1 LNTVLQQ
8 NWQIYAMA
16 VIVGFAT
23 VMVMRWWRYR
33 RASGGGDSA
42 LLSIVLN
49 NMTQGVILFDA
60 HERILV
66 CNNRYIEMYGVSP
79 DVVKPGCTLLGLI
92 ENRITTGSL
101 NIDPKKYR
109 DEFLSAVRQGQ
120 SMNRI
125 VETPDGRAILAVN
138 RSIKDGEYW
147 IGTHD
152 DINAAVLQTVTQ
164 STAALKLIAVALS
177 NSSGRTSERTAGAVD
192 TSNEASGNMTAGC
205 KCCRRADRV
214 DRRNRPPDRSGGRSC
229 IAFGRRG
236 TNDQRTY
243 GAPRRH
249 RSAHR
254 RSRQSDP

>member
-125 VETPDGRAILAVN
+125 VETPDGRAILVVN

-152 DINAAVLQTVTQ
+152 DYRAHLCREKKFGIV
-164 STAALKLIAVALS
+164 
-177 NSSGRTSERTAGAVD
+177 GAG
-192 TSNEASGNMTAGC
+192 T
-205 KCCRRADRV
+205 
-214 DRRNRPPDRSGGRSC
+214 
-229 IAFGRRG
+229 
-236 TNDQRTY
+236 
-243 GAPRRH
+243 APRRDRNRNSGFPRRRRRRTANGDAKH
-249 RSAHR
+249 RGTEVDCGGVVEFVRPHV
-254 RSRQSDP
+254 

>member
-1 LNTVLQQ
+1 MNTVLQQ

-125 VETPDGRAILAVN
+125 VETPDGRAILVVN

-152 DINAAVLQTVTQ
+152 DYRAHLCREKKFGIV
-164 STAALKLIAVALS
+164 
-177 NSSGRTSERTAGAVD
+177 GAG
-192 TSNEASGNMTAGC
+192 T
-205 KCCRRADRV
+205 
-214 DRRNRPPDRSGGRSC
+214 
-229 IAFGRRG
+229 
-236 TNDQRTY
+236 
-243 GAPRRH
+243 APRRDRNRNSGFPRRRRRRTANGDAKH
-249 RSAHR
+249 RGTEVDCGGVVEFVRPHV
-254 RSRQSDP
+254 

>member
-1 LNTVLQQ
+1 MNTVLQQ

-60 HERILV
+60 HKRILV

-109 DEFLSAVRQGQ
+109 DEILSAVRQGQ

-125 VETPDGRAILAVN
+125 VETPDGRAILVVN
-138 RSIKDGEYW
+138 RSIKDGRVLDRDPRRYYRAHSCREKKFG
-147 IGTHD
+147 IVGAGT
-152 DINAAVLQTVTQ
+152 
-164 STAALKLIAVALS
+164 
-177 NSSGRTSERTAGAVD
+177 
-192 TSNEASGNMTAGC
+192 
-205 KCCRRADRV
+205 
-214 DRRNRPPDRSGGRSC
+214 
-229 IAFGRRG
+229 
-236 TNDQRTY
+236 
-243 GAPRRH
+243 APRRDRNRNSGFPRRRRRRTANGDAKH
-249 RSAHR
+249 RGTEVDCGGVVEFVRPHV
-254 RSRQSDP
+254 

>member
-1 LNTVLQQ
+1 MNTVLQQ

-60 HERILV
+60 HKRILV

-120 SMNRI
+120 SMK
-125 VETPDGRAILAVN
+125 P
-138 RSIKDGEYW
+138 
-147 IGTHD
+147 H
-152 DINAAVLQTVTQ
+152 
-164 STAALKLIAVALS
+164 
-177 NSSGRTSERTAGAVD
+177 
-192 TSNEASGNMTAGC
+192 
-205 KCCRRADRV
+205 
-214 DRRNRPPDRSGGRSC
+214 RRNPGRPRHFGGQSVNQRWRVLDRDPRRYYRAHPC
-229 IAFGRRG
+229 REKKFGIVGAG
-236 TNDQRTY
+236 T
-243 GAPRRH
+243 APRRDRNRNSGFPRRRRRRTANGDAKH
-249 RSAHR
+249 RGTEVDCGGVVEFVRPHV
-254 RSRQSDP
+254 

>member
-16 VIVGFAT
+16 VIVGFVT
-23 VMVMRWWRYR
+23 VMVMRRWRFR
-33 RASGGGDSA
+33 RASGVGDSA

-125 VETPDGRAILAVN
+125 VETPDGRAILVVN

-147 IGTHD
+147 IGIHD
-152 DINAAVLQTVTQ
+152 DIT
-164 STAALKLIAVALS
+164 
-177 NSSGRTSERTAGAVD
+177 ERIHA
-192 TSNEASGNMTAGC
+192 
-205 KCCRRADRV
+205 
-214 DRRNRPPDRSGGRSC
+214 
-229 IAFGRRG
+229 
-236 TNDQRTY
+236 
-243 GAPRRH
+243 
-249 RSAHR
+249 
-254 RSRQSDP
+254 

>member
-1 LNTVLQQ
+1 
-8 NWQIYAMA
+8 MA

-60 HERILV
+60 HKRILV

-109 DEFLSAVRQGQ
+109 DEILSAVRQGQ
-120 SMNRI
+120 STASSKPR
-125 VETPDGRAILAVN
+125 
-138 RSIKDGEYW
+138 
-147 IGTHD
+147 
-152 DINAAVLQTVTQ
+152 
-164 STAALKLIAVALS
+164 TAAPFWWSIGQLKMVSTGSGPTTILPSAFMPREKVRHCRSRNGAASRS
-177 NSSGRTSERTAGAVD
+177 NRNSGFPRRRRRRTANGDA
-192 TSNEASGNMTAGC
+192 
-205 KCCRRADRV
+205 KH
-214 DRRNRPPDRSGGRSC
+214 
-229 IAFGRRG
+229 RG
-236 TNDQRTY
+236 TEVDCGGVVEFVR
-243 GAPRRH
+243 PH
-249 RSAHR
+249 V
-254 RSRQSDP
+254 

>member
-1 LNTVLQQ
+1 MNTVLQQ

-125 VETPDGRAILAVN
+125 VETPDGRAILVVN

-152 DINAAVLQTVTQ
+152 DYRAHLCREKKFGIV
-164 STAALKLIAVALS
+164 
-177 NSSGRTSERTAGAVD
+177 GAG
-192 TSNEASGNMTAGC
+192 T
-205 KCCRRADRV
+205 
-214 DRRNRPPDRSGGRSC
+214 
-229 IAFGRRG
+229 
-236 TNDQRTY
+236 
-243 GAPRRH
+243 APRRDRNRNSGFPRRRRRRTANGDAKH
-249 RSAHR
+249 RGTEVDCGGIVEFVRPHV
-254 RSRQSDP
+254 

>member
-1 LNTVLQQ
+1 MNTVLQQ

-125 VETPDGRAILAVN
+125 VETPDGRAILVVN

-152 DINAAVLQTVTQ
+152 DYRAHLFREKKFGIV
-164 STAALKLIAVALS
+164 
-177 NSSGRTSERTAGAVD
+177 GAG
-192 TSNEASGNMTAGC
+192 T
-205 KCCRRADRV
+205 
-214 DRRNRPPDRSGGRSC
+214 
-229 IAFGRRG
+229 
-236 TNDQRTY
+236 
-243 GAPRRH
+243 APRRDRNRNSGFPRRRRRRTANGDAKH
-249 RSAHR
+249 RGTEVDCGGVVEFVRPHV
-254 RSRQSDP
+254 

>member
-1 LNTVLQQ
+1 MNTVLQQ

-60 HERILV
+60 HKRILV

-79 DVVKPGCTLLGLI
+79 DDVKPGCTLLGLI

-125 VETPDGRAILAVN
+125 VETPDGRAILVVN

-152 DINAAVLQTVTQ
+152 DITERIHAERK
-164 STAALKLIAVALS
+164 SSALS
-177 NSSGRTSERTAGAVD
+177 EQERRRVEIEPKFRLSAQTPPPY
-192 TSNEASGNMTAGC
+192 C
-205 KCCRRADRV
+205 KR
-214 DRRNRPPDRSGGRSC
+214 
-229 IAFGRRG
+229 
-236 TNDQRTY
+236 
-243 GAPRRH
+243 
-249 RSAHR
+249 
-254 RSRQSDP
+254 